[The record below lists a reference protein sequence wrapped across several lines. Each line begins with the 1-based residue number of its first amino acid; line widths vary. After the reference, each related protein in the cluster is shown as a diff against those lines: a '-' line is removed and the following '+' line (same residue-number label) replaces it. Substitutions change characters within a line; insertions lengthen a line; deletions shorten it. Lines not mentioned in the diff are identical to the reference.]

1 MSELKPCPFCGSE
14 NIAVGSD
21 KGTVYRH
28 NTAFGD
34 LTRSVPTV
42 RWAYCVDCGC
52 VAPAEKVNNFDGFYK
67 PDEQEDALNRAIS
80 AWNRR
85 AQPANEPLTLEELRE
100 MAQDLMA
107 WCVVHDC
114 EKADCTAIIDYDN
127 LGKYGEKGKIV
138 AVTSAYGEPL
148 KESDYGKTWLAYRR
162 PPEMFIGVDLASGH
176 DFTSYGRPLER
187 SENDGQNHD

>member
-1 MSELKPCPFCGSE
+1 MSEKLLPCPFCGSE

-85 AQPANEPLTLEELRE
+85 AQPANEPLTIEQLKQ
-100 MAQDLMA
+100 MD
-107 WCVVHDC
+107 
-114 EKADCTAIIDYDN
+114 
-127 LGKYGEKGKIV
+127 
-138 AVTSAYGEPL
+138 GEPVWV
-148 KESDYGKTWLAYRR
+148 KHFAQTKFASAWIEVGEYGIVDAKLQRIVFMKNAPVMFEKYKGDFAIAYAHK
-162 PPEMFIGVDLASGH
+162 PGGEQ
-176 DFTSYGRPLER
+176 E
-187 SENDGQNHD
+187 

>member
-1 MSELKPCPFCGSE
+1 MNELKLLPCPFCGSE

-34 LTRSVPTV
+34 LTRSAPTV

-80 AWNRR
+80 TWSRR
-85 AQPANEPLTLEELRE
+85 AQPANDPLTIEQLRKMDGE
-100 MAQDLMA
+100 PVWCADGEGHSCYCLVNAESEDCIDSECGA
-107 WCVVHDC
+107 WCF
-114 EKADCTAIIDYDN
+114 EF
-127 LGKYGEKGKIV
+127 YGMTGD
-138 AVTSAYGEPL
+138 GENGL
-148 KESDYGKTWLAYRR
+148 HNMGWLAY
-162 PPEMFIGVDLASGH
+162 GH
-176 DFTSYGRPLER
+176 KPGGEQT
-187 SENDGQNHD
+187 